1 MKLTKYF
8 KLFESRSS
16 NLSEE
21 EFFKILKDNCKDYI
35 NNPKP
40 IQRMKESIDRYSY
53 INPKIHTRT
62 KGKADIATS
71 LMLLLDN
78 LPSWK
83 DYPKRENSII
93 GFSTI
98 EVSDSYS
105 YGNEYYLIIPFDGS
119 KFGSAPADDLWST
132 KISNIGNISYITLS
146 TFQIILKKITST
158 PSSYSEL
165 ISELQNGYDNFLID
179 ENSIPELYASYVNI
193 IKNIYNLFKK
203 NDIKNVEDGIN
214 TLLSPDKVR
223 GGINNENFNLYN
235 YNELENKLREV
246 WTDSECL
253 LYYMGGYGYCG
264 DCDGNG
270 KIYCDECDGNGKIDC
285 DECDGNGNIQCS
297 CDGEGCENCID
308 GEIDCENCE
317 SGNVY
322 CTECAGDGESE
333 CECQYNNTFIISTE
347 QANDIFNKFVNKI
360 KGL

>member
-8 KLFESRSS
+8 KLFESRTSD
-16 NLSEE
+16 LSEE
-21 EFFKILKDNCKDYI
+21 EFFSILKENCKEFLNDPKCLQRVKNKFGSTYAYI
-35 NNPKP
+35 
-40 IQRMKESIDRYSY
+40 D
-53 INPKIHTRT
+53 PKIHNRT
-62 KGKADIATS
+62 DGSNRNVAKN
-71 LMLLLDN
+71 LLLLLDN

-193 IKNIYNLFKK
+193 IKNIYNLF
-203 NDIKNVEDGIN
+203 
-214 TLLSPDKVR
+214 L
-223 GGINNENFNLYN
+223 
-235 YNELENKLREV
+235 
-246 WTDSECL
+246 
-253 LYYMGGYGYCG
+253 
-264 DCDGNG
+264 
-270 KIYCDECDGNGKIDC
+270 
-285 DECDGNGNIQCS
+285 NI
-297 CDGEGCENCID
+297 
-308 GEIDCENCE
+308 
-317 SGNVY
+317 
-322 CTECAGDGESE
+322 
-333 CECQYNNTFIISTE
+333 
-347 QANDIFNKFVNKI
+347 
-360 KGL
+360 